1 MQKPVHY
8 IVLLFFLSSC
18 KMTADSVAGT
28 YQQENKSSAKL
39 ILRKDKTF
47 EFAGKK
53 NMACLNNHAS
63 QSNNLNFL
71 TSGTWDIKSNQLW
84 LNSFTGDSLKQDYYF
99 TDSIARFTSI
109 TSFNFWNRYGD
120 PVSIRSIQVS
130 PARSKPHFGNSLYL
144 FAQDFKSSD
153 TLVFHFE
160 GYPDFT
166 YPGSIPFSIGNHI
179 HKIVLWEPYFPAAFN
194 NAVFIPKKNKIITA
208 ENDLV
213 LTKKN

>member
-1 MQKPVHY
+1 MQKPVRY
-8 IVLLFFLSSC
+8 IALLLFLSSC

-53 NMACLNNHAS
+53 NMACLNGHSS
-63 QSNNLNFL
+63 QGDNSIFL

-84 LNSFTGDSLKQDYYF
+84 LNSFTADSLRQEYYF

-130 PARSKPHFGNSLYL
+130 SARTKPHFGNSLYL

-153 TLVFHFE
+153 TLIFRFE

-166 YPGSIPFSIGNHI
+166 YPGSIPFSIGNNM

-194 NAVFIPKKNKIITA
+194 NAAFIPKKNKIITA
-208 ENDLV
+208 ENDLI
-213 LTKKN
+213 LTKMN